1 MNKKAEF
8 SPHIVGLSA
17 LYILGNG
24 VLIFPLTG
32 TDEFG
37 FSAYLI
43 ALLALFIFYFSV
55 SFLVDKIKAPKIL
68 SAVCLPLV
76 AVGVLFVGAES
87 FKDIIN
93 FAKEIVL
100 PESSAFFIVLA
111 FSCVA
116 VYFALKPYQTVFK
129 FSLVSFVLACIVI
142 LFFFIAPMDK
152 YNLRNIYI
160 FRLPNLKSFLTQ
172 VGVYFINPI
181 SQSFVLAMFLKLCLG
196 KSHSNQATLGV
207 LIGGAFLG
215 LCILAPILLFGAKLS
230 GNFDFP
236 FSSTAETVTVGRLFT
251 RLDGFGYFMYFVT
264 SLIKITVCLKTA
276 LYALENLK
284 KRFGNKCKNG
294 LIR

>member
-24 VLIFPLTG
+24 VLIFPLSG

-43 ALLALFIFYFSV
+43 ALLTLVIFYLAV
-55 SFLVDKIKAPKIL
+55 SFLVNKKKFPKIL
-68 SAVCLPLV
+68 SAICLLLV
-76 AVGVLFVGAES
+76 AVGALVVGAES

-100 PESSAFFIVLA
+100 PESSAFFIVLG

-116 VYFALKPYQTVFK
+116 VYFALKPFETVFK
-129 FSLVSFVLACIVI
+129 FSLVSFVLVLIVI

-160 FRLPNLKSFLTQ
+160 FRLPDLKSFLSQ
-172 VGVYFINPI
+172 FGVYLINPVL
-181 SQSFVLAMFLKLCLG
+181 QSVVLAAFLKMGFG
-196 KSHSNQATLGV
+196 KSGGKEANLGV
-207 LIGGAFLG
+207 LIGGVLLS

-230 GNFDFP
+230 GNFEFP

-251 RLDGFGYFMYFVT
+251 RLDGFVYFMYFTT
-264 SLIKITVCLKTA
+264 SLIKITVCLKTVF
-276 LYALENLK
+276 YALENAK
-284 KRFGNKCKNG
+284 IGFGNK
-294 LIR
+294 